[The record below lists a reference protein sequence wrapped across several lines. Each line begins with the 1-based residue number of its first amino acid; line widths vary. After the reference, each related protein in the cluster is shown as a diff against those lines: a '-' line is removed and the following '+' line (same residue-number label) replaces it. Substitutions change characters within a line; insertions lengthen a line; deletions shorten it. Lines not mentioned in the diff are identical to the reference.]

1 MVGRDRRAR
10 QPSSCLST
18 SLYKNSSALSA
29 WFLCGSGHS
38 AIPRQMREK
47 SGHFRF
53 RHLRWVA
60 FAVKQNQTP
69 DPVQI

>member
-29 WFLCGSGHS
+29 WFCVEAGTPPSRARCVKNPVTSAS
-38 AIPRQMREK
+38 AICAGWRLP
-47 SGHFRF
+47 
-53 RHLRWVA
+53 
-60 FAVKQNQTP
+60 
-69 DPVQI
+69 

>member
-29 WFLCGSGHS
+29 WFCVEAGTPPSR
-38 AIPRQMREK
+38 ARCVEK

-53 RHLRWVA
+53 RHLCWVA